1 MAVPSSRDEFKE
13 HVLRMLGKPVIR
25 VNVADEQVE
34 DRIDEALKYYWD
46 YHFDG
51 SEKTYYKYQITQT
64 DKDNKYITLPENIIG
79 VVRIFPV
86 GYSPMS
92 SADMFNI
99 QYQFALN
106 SMHDIA
112 AISLVPYYQ
121 TMERLA
127 LINELLVG
135 QIPIR
140 YTRHRDRLHL
150 DANWSKFSVGQ
161 YIIVEAY
168 EVIDPDEWT
177 DAWGDRW
184 LAKYAAALVKK
195 QWGTNTSKY
204 SGVQLPG
211 GVTFNG
217 EKIYNEAMEDI
228 SKLEHE
234 MISSYSMPVMDMVG

>member
-1 MAVPSSRDEFKE
+1 
-13 HVLRMLGKPVIR
+13 
-25 VNVADEQVE
+25 
-34 DRIDEALKYYWD
+34 
-46 YHFDG
+46 
-51 SEKTYYKYQITQT
+51 
-64 DKDNKYITLPENIIG
+64 
-79 VVRIFPV
+79 
-86 GYSPMS
+86 
-92 SADMFNI
+92 
-99 QYQFALN
+99 
-106 SMHDIA
+106 MHDIA